1 MILFPQEIIYNLCKL
16 SKMILFPQAV
26 KNLKVVQILYDPFI
40 PQPDIYVAENITVAA
55 SAASTT
61 LNLYKNYINTNK
73 E

>member
-1 MILFPQEIIYNLCKL
+1 
-16 SKMILFPQAV
+16 MILFPQAV